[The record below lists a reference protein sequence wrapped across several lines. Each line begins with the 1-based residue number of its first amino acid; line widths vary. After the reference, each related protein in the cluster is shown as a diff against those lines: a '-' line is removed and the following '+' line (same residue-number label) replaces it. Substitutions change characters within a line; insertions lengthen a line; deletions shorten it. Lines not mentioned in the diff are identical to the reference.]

1 VTDQTILVDFR
12 FRGAGWA
19 DIEFRIHDQQFLIG
33 GISYTTDAVGDLL
46 RAALMIATGAW
57 SASVSFDG
65 EPHESRLVLGG
76 VWDRDRWRKG
86 FFVRVIEFADIYKKE
101 PDERGI
107 VSFDAE
113 CTEREFAL
121 AVLEAGRRILADGV
135 ENYAWADMPFPTRA
149 LRALETALAME
160 EPPPKTDKIEG
171 ETFVQIFGTEPEG

>member
-1 VTDQTILVDFR
+1 MTDQAVLIDFK

-19 DIEFRIHDQQFLIG
+19 DIELRIRDQQFVSG
-33 GISYTTDAVGDLL
+33 GISYTTDALGDLL

-86 FFVRVIEFADIYKKE
+86 FFVRVIEFDDIYKKR
-101 PDERGI
+101 PDESGI

-113 CTEREFAL
+113 CTEREFAI
-121 AVLEAGRRILADGV
+121 AVLETGRRILAGGV
-135 ENYAWADMPFPTRA
+135 ENYAWGDTPFPMRA
-149 LRALETALAME
+149 LRALETALLTE
-160 EPPPKTDKIEG
+160 DPPLKIEA
-171 ETFVQIFGTEPEG
+171 